1 MKEEWKDIKE
11 FEGLYQVS
19 NTGKVKSLDRTVIR
33 KDGVI
38 ANYKEC
44 ILKGRVMRNGYL
56 AIFLSKNGKYKSYYI
71 HRLVAEAFIPNLDN
85 LPEIDHIDTDKTN
98 NGVENLRWVTHVEN
112 MNNPRTKEMRY
123 GNCEK
128 SKNINK
134 NTMRIISQETKD
146 KIREIKSIKVV
157 QLDKDTNEPIKIW
170 SSAMEAQRERGF
182 DHGHI
187 IKCCKGNRKTHKGYK
202 WMYYEDYIKLNEKGE

>member
-1 MKEEWKDIKE
+1 
-11 FEGLYQVS
+11 
-19 NTGKVKSLDRTVIR
+19 
-33 KDGVI
+33 
-38 ANYKEC
+38 
-44 ILKGRVMRNGYL
+44 MRNGYL

-71 HRLVAEAFIPNLDN
+71 HRLVAVAFIPNLDN

-123 GNCEK
+123 RNCEK

-146 KIREIKSIKVV
+146 KIRKIKSIKVV
-157 QLDKDTNEPIKIW
+157 QLDKDTNELIKIW
-170 SSAMEAQRERGF
+170 SSVMEAQREGGF
-182 DHGHI
+182 DNNDI
-187 IKCCKGNRKTHKGYK
+187 NKCCRGKYKTHKGYK
-202 WMYYEDYIKLNEKGE
+202 WMYYEDYLKLKGEI